1 MLKGYYWLI
10 GAKGQSKSYLIVKS
24 KDTSYMLRITN
35 YFNVA
40 LTACV
45 VNCVVGTK
53 NKSLLAG
60 VLAIAQGILLV
71 DWR

>member
-1 MLKGYYWLI
+1 
-10 GAKGQSKSYLIVKS
+10 
-24 KDTSYMLRITN
+24 MLRITN

-45 VNCVVGTK
+45 VNCVVGTR